1 MANYNSLEDMM
12 GNRENMECLVNN
24 SRHDDDVMQFVGV
37 DWFKFNNTL
46 ISNIFVSG
54 NSFIGLGANAEHLL
68 VCRRDAAMYSFY
80 REEGEIYGTYKFL
93 KLRWEGYAQ
102 YNNTSED
109 VRLYYEWFFFDTG
122 DMLLNII
129 KAPNATGYLGSNRIN
144 GSTNKDFTV
153 SVTQQRYITFY
164 HRDDNGK
171 QFDIEYKLIDL
182 MPPFDSKYL
191 LSDKDGKFYRLMH
204 NKAFVDSIIFN
215 RGQCIRTGL
224 MPGNDMRI
232 SVSFKTSTFGNAAF
246 FGARTS
252 DKTDMFGVFL
262 TDSKHITCVYGS
274 QSITEEVD
282 DYNDVPINLE
292 LSAEG
297 LKRDGITIM
306 TFENTEFTSSCELV
320 IGTINTAEKLDSRYF
335 RGTVYSIDLW
345 QGEEQKLHL
354 VPCVDENVRAC
365 FYNTISESTY
375 LNNGF
380 GKFSYEDEGLVFD
393 IESYLEE
400 IPINRLSASAFRQY
414 GFDDFPRDV
423 IISRLVNPTLY
434 HWQDADIDL
443 PPISVKISAVPPVQ
457 LVYSKNTE
465 MNDSTILGIES
476 VEIDSDDNTLFAFSF
491 DGGITWK
498 AYTEGKWAVLSEET
512 SGINRESV
520 KAVGTDAWNEAAAD
534 RQYKIRFAL
543 REGGFVNRITVH
555 YLN

>member
-1 MANYNSLEDMM
+1 MANYNSLEDML
-12 GNRENMECLVNN
+12 NTTEKMECLVNN
-24 SRHDDDVMQFVGV
+24 TRHDDDVMQFVGV
-37 DWFKFNNTL
+37 DWFKFNGSL

-54 NSFIGLGANAEHLL
+54 NSFIGLGANSEHLL
-68 VCRRDAAMYSFY
+68 VCRRDAAIYSFY
-80 REEGEIYGTYKFL
+80 REEGEIYGVYKFL

-129 KAPNATGYLGSNRIN
+129 KAPNAAGYLGTNRVN

-153 SVTQQRYITFY
+153 AVTQQQYITFY
-164 HRDDNGK
+164 HKDNDGK
-171 QFDIEYKLIDL
+171 QFEIEYKLIDL

-224 MPGNDMRI
+224 LPGNDMRI
-232 SVSFKTSTFGNAAF
+232 SISFKTTTFGNAAL
-246 FGARTS
+246 FGARTT

-262 TDSKHITCVYGS
+262 TDSKHITCVYGG

-297 LKRDGITIM
+297 LKRDGIAIM
-306 TFENTEFTSSCELV
+306 TFEDADFTTSCELV

-335 RGTVYSIDLW
+335 RGTVYGIDLW

-354 VPCVDENVRAC
+354 VPCVDEQVRAC

-375 LNNGF
+375 LNNGY
-380 GKFSYEDEGLVFD
+380 GKFAYEDEGLVFD
-393 IESYLEE
+393 TESYLEE
-400 IPINRLSASAFRQY
+400 IPINRLSASVFRQY
-414 GFDDFPRDV
+414 GFNDFPRGV

-443 PPISVKISAVPPVQ
+443 PPISAKISAVPPVQ

-491 DGGITWK
+491 DGGSTWK
-498 AYTEGKWAVLSEET
+498 AYTDGRWMTLSEET
-512 SGINRESV
+512 SGMNRESV

-534 RQYKIRFAL
+534 RQYKIRFVL
-543 REGGFVNRITVH
+543 REDSYVNKIIVH

>member
-1 MANYNSLEDMM
+1 MANYNSLEDML
-12 GNRENMECLVNN
+12 NTTEKMECLVNN
-24 SRHDDDVMQFVGV
+24 TRHDDDVMQFVGV
-37 DWFKFNNTL
+37 DWFKFNGSL

-54 NSFIGLGANAEHLL
+54 NSFIGLGANSEHLL
-68 VCRRDAAMYSFY
+68 VCRRDAAIYSFY
-80 REEGEIYGTYKFL
+80 REEGEIYGVYKFL

-129 KAPNATGYLGSNRIN
+129 KAPNAAGYLGSNRIN

-153 SVTQQRYITFY
+153 SVTQQQYITFY
-164 HRDDNGK
+164 HKDDNGK

-204 NKAFVDSIIFN
+204 NKAFVDSIIFK

-224 MPGNDMRI
+224 FPGNDMRV
-232 SVSFKTSTFGNAAF
+232 SVTLKTSTFGNAALL
-246 FGARTS
+246 GGRT
-252 DKTDMFGVFL
+252 DANTDMFGIFL
-262 TDSKHITCVYGS
+262 TDSKHITCVYGG
-274 QSITEEVD
+274 QNITEEVD
-282 DYNDVPINLE
+282 DYNDISITLE
-292 LSAEG
+292 LSKDG

-306 TFENTEFTSSCELV
+306 TFDDAEFTSSCELV

-354 VPCVDENVRAC
+354 VPCVDEQVRPC
-365 FYNTISESTY
+365 FYNTISDSTY

-380 GKFSYEDEGLVFD
+380 GSFEYEDENLVFD
-393 IESYLEE
+393 EESYLEE
-400 IPINRLSASAFRQY
+400 IPINRLSASTFRQY

-423 IISRLVNPTLY
+423 IFRRLSNPVLY
-434 HWQDADIDL
+434 HWQDSDIEL
-443 PPISVKISAVPPVQ
+443 PPIKATIRAIPPVQ

-491 DGGITWK
+491 DGGMTWK
-498 AYTEGKWAVLSEET
+498 AYTDGRWMALSEET
-512 SGINRESV
+512 SGMNRESI
-520 KAVGTDAWNEAAAD
+520 KSIGTDAWSEAAAD
-534 RQYKIRFAL
+534 KQIRSDSLCVRAAM
-543 REGGFVNRITVH
+543 
-555 YLN
+555 

>member
-1 MANYNSLEDMM
+1 
-12 GNRENMECLVNN
+12 
-24 SRHDDDVMQFVGV
+24 
-37 DWFKFNNTL
+37 L
-46 ISNIFVSG
+46 ISIP
-54 NSFIGLGANAEHLL
+54 LL
-68 VCRRDAAMYSFY
+68 M
-80 REEGEIYGTYKFL
+80 
-93 KLRWEGYAQ
+93 WE
-102 YNNTSED
+102 
-109 VRLYYEWFFFDTG
+109 
-122 DMLLNII
+122 
-129 KAPNATGYLGSNRIN
+129 
-144 GSTNKDFTV
+144 
-153 SVTQQRYITFY
+153 
-164 HRDDNGK
+164 
-171 QFDIEYKLIDL
+171 
-182 MPPFDSKYL
+182 
-191 LSDKDGKFYRLMH
+191 
-204 NKAFVDSIIFN
+204 
-215 RGQCIRTGL
+215 
-224 MPGNDMRI
+224 
-232 SVSFKTSTFGNAAF
+232 
-246 FGARTS
+246 
-252 DKTDMFGVFL
+252 
-262 TDSKHITCVYGS
+262 
-274 QSITEEVD
+274 
-282 DYNDVPINLE
+282 
-292 LSAEG
+292 

-320 IGTINTAEKLDSRYF
+320 IGTINTAAKLDSRYF

-414 GFDDFPRDV
+414 GFDDFTRDV

-512 SGINRESV
+512 SGMNRESV
-520 KAVGTDAWNEAAAD
+520 KAVGTNAWNEAAAD

>member
-1 MANYNSLEDMM
+1 VANYNSLEDMM

-24 SRHDDDVMQFVGV
+24 SRHDDDTMQFVGV
-37 DWFKFNNTL
+37 DWFKFNGSL

-129 KAPNATGYLGSNRIN
+129 KAPNAAGYLGSNRIN
-144 GSTNKDFTV
+144 GSTNRDFAV
-153 SVTQQRYITFY
+153 SVTQQQYITFL
-164 HRDDNGK
+164 HKDDNGK

-232 SVSFKTSTFGNAAF
+232 SVSFKTTTFSNAAL
-246 FGARTS
+246 FGARTT

-262 TDSKHITCVYGS
+262 TDSKHITCVYGG

-282 DYNDVPINLE
+282 DYSDIPLTLE
-292 LSAEG
+292 LSSEG

-306 TFENTEFTSSCELV
+306 TFEDAEFTSSRELV

-335 RGTVYSIDLW
+335 RGTVYNIDLW

-354 VPCVDENVRAC
+354 VPCVDEQVRAC

-380 GKFSYEDEGLVFD
+380 GKFSYEDETLIFD
-393 IESYLEE
+393 TESYLEE
-400 IPINRLSASAFRQY
+400 IPITRLSASAFRQY

-443 PPISVKISAVPPVQ
+443 PPISAKISAIPPVQ

-476 VEIDSDDNTLFAFSF
+476 VQIDSDDNTLFAFSF

-498 AYTEGKWAVLSEET
+498 AYTDGRWMTLSEDT
-512 SGINRESV
+512 SGMNRESV

-543 REGGFVNRITVH
+543 REGGYVNRITVH

>member
-24 SRHDDDVMQFVGV
+24 IRHDDDTMQFVGV
-37 DWFKFNNTL
+37 DWFKFNGSL

-80 REEGEIYGTYKFL
+80 REEGEIYGTYKFM

-129 KAPNATGYLGSNRIN
+129 KAPNAAGYLGSNRIN

-153 SVTQQRYITFY
+153 SVTQQQYITFY
-164 HRDDNGK
+164 HKDDNGK

-191 LSDKDGKFYRLMH
+191 LSDRDGKFYRLMH

-232 SVSFKTSTFGNAAF
+232 SVSFKTSTFGNAAL

-262 TDSKHITCVYGS
+262 TDSKHITCVYCG

-282 DYNDVPINLE
+282 DYNDVPITLE

-297 LKRDGITIM
+297 LKRDGIAIM
-306 TFENTEFTSSCELV
+306 TFEESVFTSACELV

-335 RGTVYSIDLW
+335 RGTVYGIDLW

-365 FYNTISESTY
+365 FYNTISENTY
-375 LNNGF
+375 LNNGY

-393 IESYLEE
+393 TESYLEE

-443 PPISVKISAVPPVQ
+443 PPISAKISAIPPVQ

-465 MNDSTILGIES
+465 MDDSTILGIES
-476 VEIDSDDNTLFAFSF
+476 VEIYSDDNTLFAFSF
-491 DGGITWK
+491 DGGTTWK
-498 AYTEGKWAVLSEET
+498 AYTDGRWMTLSEDT
-512 SGINRESV
+512 SGMNRESV

>member
-1 MANYNSLEDMM
+1 MANYNSLDAML
-12 GNRENMECLVNN
+12 NTTENMECLVNN
-24 SRHDDDVMQFVGV
+24 TRHDDDVMQFVGV
-37 DWFKFNNTL
+37 DWFKFNGSL

-54 NSFIGLGANAEHLL
+54 NSFIGLGTNAEHLL

-80 REEGEIYGTYKFL
+80 REEGEIYGAYKFL

-129 KAPNATGYLGSNRIN
+129 KAPNAAGYLGTNRVN

-153 SVTQQRYITFY
+153 AVTQQQYITFL
-164 HRDDNGK
+164 HKDENGK
-171 QFDIEYKLIDL
+171 QFEIEYKLIDL

-224 MPGNDMRI
+224 MPGNDMRLSI
-232 SVSFKTSTFGNAAF
+232 SFKTSTFGNAAL
-246 FGARTS
+246 FGARTT

-262 TDSKHITCVYGS
+262 TDSKHITCVYGG

-282 DYNDVPINLE
+282 DYNNVPINLE
-292 LSAEG
+292 LSAEE
-297 LKRDGITIM
+297 LKRDGIAIM
-306 TFENTEFTSSCELV
+306 TFEESIFTSACELV

-335 RGTVYSIDLW
+335 RGTVYGIDLW

-354 VPCVDENVRAC
+354 VPCVDENVQVC
-365 FYNTISESTY
+365 FYNTITESTY
-375 LNNGF
+375 LNNGY
-380 GKFSYEDEGLVFD
+380 GKFSYEDESLIFD
-393 IESYLEE
+393 TESYLEE
-400 IPINRLSASAFRQY
+400 IPINRLTASAFRQY

-434 HWQDADIDL
+434 HWQDTDIEL
-443 PPISVKISAVPPVQ
+443 PPISAKITAIPPVQ

-498 AYTEGKWAVLSEET
+498 AYTEGKWAVLSEGT
-512 SGINRESV
+512 SGMNRESI

-543 REGGFVNRITVH
+543 HEGGYVNKIVVH

>member
-1 MANYNSLEDMM
+1 MANYNSLEDML
-12 GNRENMECLVNN
+12 NTTEKMECLVNN
-24 SRHDDDVMQFVGV
+24 TRHDDDVMQFVGV
-37 DWFKFNNTL
+37 DWFKFNGSL

-54 NSFIGLGANAEHLL
+54 NSFIGLGANSEHLL
-68 VCRRDAAMYSFY
+68 VCRRDAAIYSFY
-80 REEGEIYGTYKFL
+80 REEGEIYGVYKFL

-129 KAPNATGYLGSNRIN
+129 KAPNAAGYLGTNRVN

-153 SVTQQRYITFY
+153 AVTQQQYITFY
-164 HRDDNGK
+164 HKDNDGK
-171 QFDIEYKLIDL
+171 QFEIEYKLIDL

-224 MPGNDMRI
+224 LPGNDMRI
-232 SVSFKTSTFGNAAF
+232 SISFKTTTFGNAAL
-246 FGARTS
+246 FGARTT

-262 TDSKHITCVYGS
+262 TDSKHITCVYGN

-292 LSAEG
+292 LSAEE
-297 LKRDGITIM
+297 LKRDGIAIM
-306 TFENTEFTSSCELV
+306 TFEDAEFNSVCELV
-320 IGTINTAEKLDSRYF
+320 IGTMNTAEKLDSRYF
-335 RGTVYSIDLW
+335 RGTVYGIDLW

-354 VPCVDENVRAC
+354 VPCVDENVQVC
-365 FYNTISESTY
+365 FYNTITESTY
-375 LNNGF
+375 LNNGY
-380 GKFSYEDEGLVFD
+380 GKFSYEDENLIFD
-393 IESYLEE
+393 AESYLEE
-400 IPINRLSASAFRQY
+400 IPINRLTASAFRKY

-434 HWQDADIDL
+434 HWQDTDIEL
-443 PPISVKISAVPPVQ
+443 PPISAKITAIPPVQ

-498 AYTEGKWAVLSEET
+498 AYTDGRWMTLSEET
-512 SGINRESV
+512 SGMNRESV
-520 KAVGTDAWNEAAAD
+520 KAVGTDAWNEAATD

-543 REGGFVNRITVH
+543 REGCYVNKIIVH

>member
-37 DWFKFNNTL
+37 DWFKFNGSL

-80 REEGEIYGTYKFL
+80 REEGEIYGVYKFL

-129 KAPNATGYLGSNRIN
+129 KAPNAAGYLGTNRVN

-153 SVTQQRYITFY
+153 AVTQQQYITFY
-164 HRDDNGK
+164 HKDNDGK
-171 QFDIEYKLIDL
+171 QFEIEYKLIDL

-224 MPGNDMRI
+224 LPGNDMRI
-232 SVSFKTSTFGNAAF
+232 SISFKTTTFGNAAL
-246 FGARTS
+246 FGARTT

-262 TDSKHITCVYGS
+262 TDSKHITCVYGG

-297 LKRDGITIM
+297 LKRDGIAIM
-306 TFENTEFTSSCELV
+306 TFEDADFTTSCELV

-335 RGTVYSIDLW
+335 RGTVYGIDLW

-354 VPCVDENVRAC
+354 VPCVDEQVRAC

-375 LNNGF
+375 LNNGY
-380 GKFSYEDEGLVFD
+380 GKFAYEDEGLVFD
-393 IESYLEE
+393 TESYLEE
-400 IPINRLSASAFRQY
+400 IPINRLSASVFRQY
-414 GFDDFPRDV
+414 GFNDFPRDV

-434 HWQDADIDL
+434 HWQNADIDL
-443 PPISVKISAVPPVQ
+443 PPISAKISAVPPVQ

-512 SGINRESV
+512 SGMNRESV
-520 KAVGTDAWNEAAAD
+520 KAVGTDAWNEAATD

-543 REGGFVNRITVH
+543 REGCYVNKIIVH

>member
-37 DWFKFNNTL
+37 DWFKFNGSL

-129 KAPNATGYLGSNRIN
+129 KAPNAAGYLGSNRIN

-153 SVTQQRYITFY
+153 SVTQQQYITFY
-164 HRDDNGK
+164 HKDDNGK

-191 LSDKDGKFYRLMH
+191 LSDRDGKFYRLMH

-232 SVSFKTSTFGNAAF
+232 SVSFKTSTFGNAAL

-262 TDSKHITCVYGS
+262 TDSKHITCVYCG

-282 DYNDVPINLE
+282 DYNDVPITLE

-297 LKRDGITIM
+297 LKRDGIAIM
-306 TFENTEFTSSCELV
+306 TFEESVFTSACELV

-335 RGTVYSIDLW
+335 RGTVYGIDLW

-365 FYNTISESTY
+365 FYNTISENTY
-375 LNNGF
+375 LNNGY

-393 IESYLEE
+393 TESYLEE

-443 PPISVKISAVPPVQ
+443 PPISAKISAIPPVQ

-465 MNDSTILGIES
+465 MDDSTILGIES
-476 VEIDSDDNTLFAFSF
+476 VEIYSDDNTLFAFSF
-491 DGGITWK
+491 DGGTTWK
-498 AYTEGKWAVLSEET
+498 AYTDGRWMTLSEDT
-512 SGINRESV
+512 SGMNRESV